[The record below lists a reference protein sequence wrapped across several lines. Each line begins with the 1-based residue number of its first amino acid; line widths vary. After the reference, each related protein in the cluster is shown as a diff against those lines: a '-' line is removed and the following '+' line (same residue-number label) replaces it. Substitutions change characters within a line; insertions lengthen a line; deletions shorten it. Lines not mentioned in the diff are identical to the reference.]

1 MKKKTIAKV
10 SAFVLTFTLLLN
22 IVSVIAYAPV
32 GYIKVKFGSEVIDV
46 LIESTVKDYYL
57 TAPKNST
64 SFEIYGV
71 TINNTNLVAGNNVF
85 NLKLD
90 NYSFNLNIFVPTSS
104 SIPVTSLKYTLN
116 GTTREYSVSNFD
128 PYSDNIYLDVFSST
142 AILEFVEEV
151 GVTIQNK
158 KMVIANGILSQT
170 ITVSKGGISK
180 DYTIHINAVV
190 SLTFSNNLVI
200 DVDLINGQTSYVIY
214 APLGATTFKLNDE
227 TPTYQ
232 IPYTLKSVYGSNIT
246 VKYPSPYDIS
256 NSIISKIPIDTKID
270 VFKNNLGDSDAIII
284 TDSKGNVVTS
294 GNIGT
299 GMTVKI
305 NSGTPKTYTAIVT
318 GDVSGDGKINI
329 QDLQK
334 CNNYILKIAE
344 LNGVYFTATDINGD
358 NKINIQDLQKINN
371 HILKISPI
379 NPR

>member
-128 PYSDNIYLDVFSST
+128 PYSDNIYLDVISST

>member
-116 GTTREYSVSNFD
+116 GTTREYPVSNFD
-128 PYSDNIYLDVFSST
+128 PYSDNIYIDVISST

>member
-116 GTTREYSVSNFD
+116 GTTREYPVSNFD
-128 PYSDNIYLDVFSST
+128 PYSDNIYIDVISST

-270 VFKNNLGDSDAIII
+270 IFKNNLGDSDAIII

>member
-90 NYSFNLNIFVPTSS
+90 DYSFNLNIFVPTSS